1 MNVSQQ
7 ARTAY
12 GAGAAPTRS
21 PRSTEYD
28 AFARVTQRLH
38 AANQAGTPGFQALV
52 AALHDNRRLWALLA
66 GSVADAENGLPSELR
81 STLFYLAEFTQAQT
95 SRILAG
101 DADAAALIEINMRVM
116 HGLRGEGPPS

>member
-1 MNVSQQ
+1 MNASQQ
-7 ARTAY
+7 AQTAY

-38 AANQAGTPGFQALV
+38 AANQSGKPAFHALA

-66 GSVADAENGLPSELR
+66 SSVADADNALPADLK
-81 STLFYLAEFTQAQT
+81 STLFYLAEFTQVQT

-101 DADAAALIEINMRVM
+101 EADASALIEINMRVM
-116 HGLRGEGPPS
+116 QGLRGEGPPS